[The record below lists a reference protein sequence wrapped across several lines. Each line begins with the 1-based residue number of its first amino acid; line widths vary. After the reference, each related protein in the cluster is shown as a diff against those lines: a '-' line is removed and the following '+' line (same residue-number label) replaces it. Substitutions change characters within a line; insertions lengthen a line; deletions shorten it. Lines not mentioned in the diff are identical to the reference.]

1 MAEESDSGPNR
12 RRARTRPMEADA
24 IERRNRDPA
33 GLLGATND
41 RSDVTA
47 DAAVRE
53 DGNNAAPLPPRVAR
67 KYYITPTTH
76 GTDERR
82 AYADERGE
90 YLVFKD
96 EGHRLSTRR
105 HETAVVR
112 DLVAIA
118 RHRDWTALHV
128 TGSAA
133 FRREIW
139 FEAQGR
145 GIDVTGY
152 APSPLDRE
160 VLARQDARRSKDGRN
175 DPARRPS
182 SQHGAERTG
191 AAAAN
196 DGREPTRSSE
206 NGTPDRLAHSPSLG
220 ADRPPDDAFQRRRRG
235 HAEADGQLRS
245 LPAAP
250 TVADPSLAAAHSQ
263 IAVLDRAVRRAFPDD
278 STMRDT
284 VLRAARERVA
294 FHLAE
299 GRALHRASY
308 RMPTGEKA
316 WKTERSGDM
325 DKAQPGDRIERFR
338 NIKER

>member
-24 IERRNRDPA
+24 IERRTRDPA

-53 DGNNAAPLPPRVAR
+53 DGNNAAPLPARVAR
-67 KYYITPTTH
+67 KYYITPMGH

-139 FEAQGR
+139 FEAHGR
-145 GIDVTGY
+145 DMDVTGY

-220 ADRPPDDAFQRRRRG
+220 ADRPPGDAFQRHRRG
-235 HAEADGQLRS
+235 HAEAEGRIRGLS
-245 LPAAP
+245 AAP

-263 IAVLDRAVRRAFPDD
+263 IAVLDRAVRRAFPHDAA
-278 STMRDT
+278 MRDT

-299 GRALHRASY
+299 GRTLHRALY
-308 RMPTGEKA
+308 RLPTSEKA
-316 WKTERSGDM
+316 RQFERSVNM
-325 DKAQPGDRIERFR
+325 KQTQAINTLKRAL
-338 NIKER
+338 NAKER